1 MINVTDQISLKKIAS
16 KDYSNL
22 HTLMVDIYPLA
33 YNHFWKD
40 NGDWY
45 VNSQYSKKN
54 ILNELNQEKADYY
67 FVLFNDEII
76 GNFRVIWDEKLEG
89 LSEEK
94 QVKLHRIYLHKNTQ
108 GKGIGKT
115 LINWLVNNAKEK
127 GYKIIWLDAMDKQP
141 QAFNFYKK
149 LGFVYYSHTFLPFDL
164 LHDEVRKMSQVYK
177 EI

>member
-22 HTLMVDIYPLA
+22 HTLMIDIYPLA